1 MMITKAILQAV
12 FAYVATICFGVLLN
26 IPPRAYHVAGMI
38 GGFSWLV
45 YWEIYYHLHWGLAVS
60 NMIAAI
66 LIGIFAMVAARHQKC
81 PTIIYTVPS
90 LVTFVPGGQ
99 AYKMVRNF
107 VVGNNGQ
114 SLIFLYQVMVI
125 AGAITLGLGIGEM
138 INRLLYGPK
147 KLPNRHN

>member
-1 MMITKAILQAV
+1 MLGKAVLQAV
-12 FAYVATICFGVLLN
+12 FAYVATVCFGVLLN
-26 IPPRAYHVAGMI
+26 IPARAYHVAGMI
-38 GGFSWLV
+38 GGLSWLV

-66 LIGIFAMVAARHQKC
+66 LIGILSMVAARHQKM

-107 VVGNNGQ
+107 VVGNNDQ
-114 SLIFLYQVMVI
+114 SLIFLYQVVVI

-138 INRLLYGPK
+138 INHLLYGPR
-147 KLPNRHN
+147 KLPRRHD

>member
-1 MMITKAILQAV
+1 MLGKAVLQAV
-12 FAYVATICFGVLLN
+12 FAYIATVCFGVLLN
-26 IPPRAYHVAGMI
+26 IPARAYHVAGMI
-38 GGFSWLV
+38 GGLFWLV

-66 LIGIFAMVAARHQKC
+66 LIGIFSMMAARHQKM

-107 VVGNNGQ
+107 VVGNNDQ

-125 AGAITLGLGIGEM
+125 SGAITLGLGIGEM
-138 INRLLYGPK
+138 INRLLYGPR
-147 KLPNRHN
+147 KLPRRHD

>member
-1 MMITKAILQAV
+1 MLGKAVQQAV
-12 FAYVATICFGVLLN
+12 FAYIATVCFGILLN
-26 IPPRAYHVAGMI
+26 IPTRAYHVAGMI
-38 GGFSWLV
+38 GSLSWLV

-66 LIGIFAMVAARHQKC
+66 LIGIFSMMAARHQKM
-81 PTIIYTVPS
+81 PTIIYTIPS

-107 VVGNNGQ
+107 VVGNNDQ
-114 SLIFLYQVMVI
+114 SLIFLYQMMVI

-138 INRLLYGPK
+138 INRLLYGPR
-147 KLPNRHN
+147 KLPRRHD